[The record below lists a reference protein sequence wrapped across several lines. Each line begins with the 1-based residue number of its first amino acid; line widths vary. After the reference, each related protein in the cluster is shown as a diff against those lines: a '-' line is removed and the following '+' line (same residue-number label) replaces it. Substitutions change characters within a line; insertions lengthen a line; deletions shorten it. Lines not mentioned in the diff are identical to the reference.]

1 MPTAETHDDLGS
13 VENLGKITINDDVV
27 ARIASLA
34 LFEVDGVISISGRSS
49 FSDYV
54 GSKTKDVEK
63 GISVKI
69 DESTSMC
76 TVNVEINIVYGVS
89 VYDTARKLQR
99 AVKNAVESLT
109 GLTVDKVN
117 VTIRGLEI
125 VETTR
130 PASKT
135 KAA

>member
-1 MPTAETHDDLGS
+1 MATQEDLG
-13 VENLGKITINDDVV
+13 NITINDDVV

-34 LFEVDGVISISGRSS
+34 IFDVEGVVSMSGRSS

-69 DESTSMC
+69 DPETNLA
-76 TVNVEINIVYGVS
+76 TVSVEINIVYGVS

-125 VETTR
+125 LEQNR
-130 PASKT
+130 PNPK

>member
-1 MPTAETHDDLGS
+1 MPNQEDLG
-13 VENLGKITINDDVV
+13 NITINDDVV

-34 LFEVDGVISISGRSS
+34 IFEVEGVVSMSGRSS

-69 DESTSMC
+69 DEATNLC
-76 TVNVEINIVYGVS
+76 TVSVEINIVYGVS

-117 VTIRGLEI
+117 VTIKGLEI
-125 VETTR
+125 LDQTR
-130 PASKT
+130 PATKN

>member
-1 MPTAETHDDLGS
+1 MATQEDLG
-13 VENLGKITINDDVV
+13 NITINDDVV

-34 LFEVDGVISISGRSS
+34 IFDVEGVVSMSGRSS

-69 DESTSMC
+69 DPETNLA
-76 TVNVEINIVYGVS
+76 TVSVEINIVYGVS

-125 VETTR
+125 LEQPR
-130 PASKT
+130 PAAKN
-135 KAA
+135 KVA